1 MSMEIE
7 KGVIAFDGD
16 IANWVE
22 QYRSALAKSKEW
34 QEIADVAR
42 SHIENA
48 LGEAEVGLW
57 QGRPVVRYT
66 TVETK
71 RFDAKRAQ
79 EILPVELV
87 EKLQVTSS
95 HRRFTLVT
103 ED

>member
-7 KGVIAFDGD
+7 KGVIAFDQD
-16 IANWVE
+16 IANWVL
-22 QYRSALAKSKEW
+22 QYRNAVEKSKEW

-48 LGEAEVGLW
+48 LGDAEVGIW

-66 TVETK
+66 TVETR
-71 RFDAKRAQ
+71 RFDAKKAQ
-79 EILPVELV
+79 ELLPVELV

-95 HRRFTLVT
+95 HRRFSIVT
-103 ED
+103 VD

>member
-7 KGVIAFDGD
+7 RGVIAFDQD
-16 IANWVE
+16 IANWVL
-22 QYRSALAKSKEW
+22 QYRNALEKSKEW

-57 QGRPVVRYT
+57 QGRPVVRYS
-66 TVETK
+66 TVETR

-79 EILPVELV
+79 ELLPAELV
-87 EKLQVTSS
+87 EKLQVTST
-95 HRRFTLVT
+95 HRRFSIVT

>member
-22 QYRSALAKSKEW
+22 QYKNALAKSKEW

-42 SHIENA
+42 SHIESA
-48 LGEAEVGLW
+48 LGDAEVGLW

-66 TVETK
+66 TVETT
-71 RFDAKRAQ
+71 RFDSKKAQ
-79 EILPVELV
+79 DLLPAQLV
-87 EKLQVTSS
+87 EALQVTST
-95 HRRFTLVT
+95 HRRFTIVT
-103 ED
+103 E

>member
-7 KGVIAFDGD
+7 KGVIAFDQD
-16 IANWVE
+16 IANWVL
-22 QYRSALAKSKEW
+22 QYRNAVEKSKEW

-48 LGEAEVGLW
+48 LGEAEVGIW

-66 TVETK
+66 TVETR
-71 RFDAKRAQ
+71 RFDAKKAQ
-79 EILPVELV
+79 ELLPAELV

-95 HRRFTLVT
+95 HRRFSIVT

>member
-7 KGVIAFDGD
+7 KGVIAFDQD
-16 IANWVE
+16 IANWVL
-22 QYRSALAKSKEW
+22 QYRNALEKAKEW

-66 TVETK
+66 TVETR
-71 RFDAKRAQ
+71 RFDAKKAQ
-79 EILPVELV
+79 ELLPAELV

-95 HRRFTLVT
+95 HRRFSIVT

>member
-7 KGVIAFDGD
+7 KGVIAFDND

-22 QYRSALAKSKEW
+22 QYKSALAKSKEW

-48 LGEAEVGLW
+48 LGDAEVGLW

-66 TVETK
+66 TVQTA

-79 EILPVELV
+79 EILPAELV

-95 HRRFTLVT
+95 HRRFTIVT

>member
-7 KGVIAFDGD
+7 KGVIAFDQD
-16 IANWVE
+16 IANWVL
-22 QYRSALAKSKEW
+22 QYRNAIEKSKEW

-48 LGEAEVGLW
+48 LGDAEVGIW

-66 TVETK
+66 TVETR
-71 RFDAKRAQ
+71 RFDAKKAQ
-79 EILPVELV
+79 ELLPAELV

-95 HRRFTLVT
+95 HRRFSIVT

>member
-7 KGVIAFDGD
+7 KGVIAFDND

-22 QYRSALAKSKEW
+22 QYRNALAKSKEW

-48 LGEAEVGLW
+48 LGDAEVGLW

-66 TVETK
+66 TVQTS
-71 RFDAKRAQ
+71 RFDSKRAQ
-79 EILPVELV
+79 ELLPAELV

-95 HRRFTLVT
+95 HRRFTIVT